1 MDNGVIK
8 FFNDEKGFGFITDNE
23 SGQDVFFHISNVISD
38 AEIKKGDQ
46 VEFEVIEGKK
56 GLMAVKIKPIN

>member
-1 MDNGVIK
+1 MQK
-8 FFNDEKGFGFITDNE
+8 
-23 SGQDVFFHISNVISD
+23 
-38 AEIKKGDQ
+38 IKKGDQ